1 MKALFIG
8 GFLGSGKTT
17 VINRILRGMTSQGLR
32 AVIIENE
39 LGEVHID
46 QAILDTGKAKIT
58 SLNGGCVCCELIGDL
73 LSAIE
78 SVKKQQAPD
87 WLIIETAGL
96 AMLDSIKSNFEL
108 YGSADVP
115 FYLTAIADSER
126 FEVMWEV
133 MKPLLEGQFSPAD
146 LILLSKTDVT
156 APSEALFSILSEI
169 APGTITINT
178 AEMQDAKLWSAMEL
192 HLKGLPAH
200 VGSR

>member
-78 SVKKQQAPD
+78 SVKKKQAPD

-96 AMLDSIKSNFEL
+96 AMLDSIKSNYEQ
-108 YGSADVP
+108 YGSAEIP
-115 FYLTAIADSER
+115 FYLTAVADSER
-126 FEVMWEV
+126 FEVLWEV
-133 MKPLLEGQFSPAD
+133 MSPLLKGQFSPSD
-146 LILLSKTDVT
+146 LILLSKTDVV
-156 APSEALFSILSEI
+156 APSEQLFSILSEI
-169 APGTITINT
+169 APGTDIVNT
-178 AEMQDAKLWSAMEL
+178 ADVPDTELWTALESI
-192 HLKGLPAH
+192 LKGLPAH
-200 VGSR
+200 IGSR